1 MLMKFL
7 KVYFLSVLFI
17 AATSSLTAQEFPA
30 TQKEAVS
37 WLTAS
42 EWKLKSLIIDDR
54 LLNAEQINMKATIRF
69 FTDSSYSMAFM
80 SENRQGI
87 YQVSMEEKW
96 ILLLNKE
103 PSNEIIIRSL
113 KKDELEAISLGEG
126 ESGPKMVFVP
136 VKK

>member
-1 MLMKFL
+1 MKFL